1 MRSAARRFGKPLR
14 SGVLVAAGVQVLLAS
29 ATSAQTSVP
38 ARSVTQPLDARQ
50 QEVRARLERLE
61 DRMLRLAQLLAETEP
76 DKADRLRDAVELAGR
91 DRLKVR
97 LGELV
102 TLLRAGQFA
111 DAERRQGEV
120 LADLDAVLKLL
131 IDTSGDLD
139 RKRQE
144 RERLDAARKAIRAML
159 EEQVQHLRGT
169 QVIAADFAL
178 AEQLRQLAQELE
190 RLHQAQHEQ
199 RTAMDA
205 AAPRVA
211 EQSAAQRELERR
223 TRETAAAI
231 RTFAEGQQGQTAAS
245 AGSAAEESRAA
256 ADEMQRATEAIEG
269 GNRAAADESA
279 QRAERDLRA
288 AADKLRAEADRL
300 GDRDETG
307 RIERLQRD
315 TQRRASE
322 AHQQMQED
330 RAAGRKA
337 LPGSENVGKSQQ
349 NMQRAA
355 DRLGEA
361 APDQAAPQMQDAAD
375 ELQTALDEVDA
386 ALRQLR
392 REEMEETLAAL
403 ETRLRSMLAREES
416 VRTIVAGLDEKGPAR
431 WGRTEQLQLAETA
444 QTQSDVADECSNVQ
458 RILVQEGTTIV
469 FPEIMAQLHTDAA
482 AIARRLRDADTSKA
496 TQSRLDDVITVL
508 KELLAAVEA
517 QRDRQRQQDS
527 NEDGQQPEPDDSQPL
542 VPGSAE
548 LKLLRTRQIIV
559 RRQTEVLAVQDAA
572 PDDARAARFGE
583 LGAYQRQLAE
593 LAGKMN
599 ERQP

>member
-14 SGVLVAAGVQVLLAS
+14 SGVLVAAGVQVLLAA
-29 ATSAQTSVP
+29 ATSAQTSAP
-38 ARSVTQPLDARQ
+38 ARSATQPLDARQ

-102 TLLRAGQFA
+102 TLLRVGQFA

-159 EEQVQHLRGT
+159 EQQLQHLRGT
-169 QVIAADFAL
+169 QGIAADFAL
-178 AEQLRQLAQELE
+178 AEQLRQLAQALE
-190 RLHQAQHEQ
+190 RLHQAQREQ

-231 RTFAEGQQGQTAAS
+231 RTFAEGQQGRTAAS
-245 AGSAAEESRAA
+245 AGAAAEETRAA

-269 GNRAAADESA
+269 GNRAAGDESA
-279 QRAERDLRA
+279 QRAERDLRE
-288 AADKLRAEADRL
+288 AADRLRAEADRL
-300 GDRDETG
+300 GDREETA
-307 RIERLQRD
+307 RIERSQRD

-403 ETRLRSMLAREES
+403 ETRLRSMLAREER
-416 VRTIVAGLDEKGPAR
+416 VRTLVAELDDKGPAR

-496 TQSRLDDVITVL
+496 TQSQLDDVITVL

-517 QRDRQRQQDS
+517 QRDRQRQQDA
-527 NEDGQQPEPDDSQPL
+527 NEDGQPPEPDESQPL

-559 RRQTEVLAVQDAA
+559 RRQTEALAVQGAA